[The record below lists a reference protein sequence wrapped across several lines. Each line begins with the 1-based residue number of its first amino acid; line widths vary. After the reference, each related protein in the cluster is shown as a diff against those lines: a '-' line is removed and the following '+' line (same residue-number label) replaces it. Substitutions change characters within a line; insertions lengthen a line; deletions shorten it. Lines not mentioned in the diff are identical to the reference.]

1 MIKISRS
8 AKISNDRQERFS
20 LSRIWDL
27 NKPKIL
33 YIMLNPSYADD
44 EFDDPTIRRLIF
56 FSKKFKYGG
65 FYVANLFTQITP
77 YPKFLNIESSIQK
90 NNLKVINDLV
100 LKSKT
105 IVYAWGNLVSEPKE
119 LMKLIERPLCF
130 GINKNGTPKHPLYL
144 RSDTKLQNFR

>member
-33 YIMLNPSYADD
+33 FIMLNPSYADD

-77 YPKFLNIESSIQK
+77 YPKFLKIESSIQ
-90 NNLKVINDLV
+90 
-100 LKSKT
+100 T
-105 IVYAWGNLVSEPKE
+105 VSYTHLTLP
-119 LMKLIERPLCF
+119 
-130 GINKNGTPKHPLYL
+130 
-144 RSDTKLQNFR
+144 TKA

>member
-8 AKISNDRQERFS
+8 ANISNDRQERFS

-33 YIMLNPSYADD
+33 YIMLNPSYADH

-90 NNLKVINDLV
+90 
-100 LKSKT
+100 
-105 IVYAWGNLVSEPKE
+105 E
-119 LMKLIERPLCF
+119 
-130 GINKNGTPKHPLYL
+130 
-144 RSDTKLQNFR
+144 